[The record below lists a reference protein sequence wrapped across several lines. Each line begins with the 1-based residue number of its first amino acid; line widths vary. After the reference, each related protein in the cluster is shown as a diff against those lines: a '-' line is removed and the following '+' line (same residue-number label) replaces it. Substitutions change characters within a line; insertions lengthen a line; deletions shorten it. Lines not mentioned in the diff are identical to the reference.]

1 MLEAFEAP
9 GQWLKGNL
17 HTHTTNSDGR
27 FTPEERVAGYKEQG
41 YDFLAFTDHCFVTRC
56 PNDALVVIP
65 GAEWGLALGHTNYHL
80 VALNVPT
87 GSHVFPEMPIQE
99 AVDEV
104 RAAGGVA
111 IIAHPYWSGLTLAD
125 MQDIEGCAGI
135 EVYNHMVHKGVG
147 KGRSTVH
154 WDDLL
159 ATGRRGFGFAVDD
172 CHFNGDTYGG
182 WIMVKSQYRDA
193 DSILEAVK
201 SGRFYASTGPEIK
214 SVQEDGGILRV
225 ECSDAAEI
233 NFLSRQWCGR
243 HEEAPDGE
251 TLNSAE
257 FSLDHGQGY
266 VRIEV
271 MDSEGRTAW
280 TNPLYLS

>member
-1 MLEAFEAP
+1 LLEAFEAP
-9 GQWLKGNL
+9 GEWLKGNL

-27 FTPEERVAGYKEQG
+27 YTPQERVAGYKQQG
-41 YDFLAFTDHCFVTRC
+41 YDFLAFADHCLVTRC
-56 PNDALVVIP
+56 HDDDLVVIP
-65 GAEWGLALGHTNYHL
+65 GAEWDLAVGDINYHL

-87 GSHVFPEMPIQE
+87 GFHVFPEMPIQE

-104 RAAGGVA
+104 RSAGGVA
-111 IIAHPYWSGLTLAD
+111 ILAHPYWSGLTLSD
-125 MQDIEGCAGI
+125 MRDIEGCAGI

-147 KGRSTVH
+147 KGQSTVH
-154 WDDLL
+154 WDNLL
-159 ATGRRGFGFAVDD
+159 AAGWRGFGFAVDD
-172 CHFNGDTYGG
+172 CHVEGDTYGG

-193 DSILEAVK
+193 DSILEAIR
-201 SGRFYASTGPEIK
+201 SGRFYASTGPEIR
-214 SVQEDGGILRV
+214 SVQEDGGILKV

-233 NFLSRQWCGR
+233 NFISRQWYGR

-251 TLNSAE
+251 ALNAAE
-257 FSLDHGQGY
+257 FALEHGDAY

-271 MDSEGRTAW
+271 IDSEGHAAW